1 MSPNTV
7 LGIVYIVIILISLP
21 LHLSICS
28 IIVRRQEYRNLTAYM
43 IMTHLSISEC
53 LLMIGHFMGGVMSI
67 AQSTFH
73 LYFDRIAGCFI
84 SSSWISIVLLSLLL
98 AVNRFFVISD
108 IMPSVKSE
116 KRYLVG
122 SLVVIWLTTITVFV
136 VHLFP
141 EFALWYDV
149 QLGAYRYTPGKATDI
164 IENIEHHLL
173 FSSLVL
179 QFLFY
184 VATVFVVV
192 TKLFVS
198 KKEYGE
204 RMSFKIMTSLGV
216 VDCLH
221 LLAHF
226 MTGLMTILHTRIHV
240 VVERVTG
247 TLILSSWVG
256 MAGMIFALALNRIAV
271 LTSVKLTKS
280 REKSLFYALATI
292 IWLSYIAVTG
302 LHLTNDGAVSYR
314 IRESSF
320 SYVLTD
326 LNYYLEK
333 YESYWILFLLIMAF
347 ICYVGIVVWIVLHK
361 NFRPTHLKIER
372 REVKILIQAIIIFV
386 YMATLRSIWHL
397 GPQWYLK
404 NVAVVDT
411 LNILTCLVGGVNPL
425 LYLTFNRKRTDEVRE
440 VKK

>member
-1 MSPNTV
+1 MTDKFYI
-7 LGIVYIVIILISLP
+7 GIALVLISLVCLP
-21 LHLSICS
+21 LHLSI
-28 IIVRRQEYRNLTAYM
+28 
-43 IMTHLSISEC
+43 
-53 LLMIGHFMGGVMSI
+53 
-67 AQSTFH
+67 
-73 LYFDRIAGCFI
+73 
-84 SSSWISIVLLSLLL
+84 
-98 AVNRFFVISD
+98 
-108 IMPSVKSE
+108 
-116 KRYLVG
+116 
-122 SLVVIWLTTITVFV
+122 IW
-136 VHLFP
+136 
-141 EFALWYDV
+141 
-149 QLGAYRYTPGKATDI
+149 
-164 IENIEHHLL
+164 
-173 FSSLVL
+173 
-179 QFLFY
+179 
-184 VATVFVVV
+184 
-192 TKLFVS
+192 LFVS

-425 LYLTFNRKRTDEVRE
+425 LYLTFNRSIRNHFFAMIRANFAKHRTSVEPSKPRVRQFLQSSDTDF
-440 VKK
+440 